1 MEERTRWEKE
11 GHLKESGLYK
21 ASAGTCTRHRLR
33 LRPSHAPMSNVHL
46 LGLRRFITTRYRC
59 KQLTPRKLQTKH
71 LFHCIHCTAKYSTS
85 STLSTNHSEPVQPTT
100 AATKPEESHFGYL
113 QSRHTKKRE
122 RASRDSKAE
131 GCSSV
136 RAVVVG
142 ALVVG
147 VVTVVVII
155 VVVLGVRVV
164 VILIAVAAVGS
175 RRRVRA
181 RHVDFVVL
189 VEGEVGALRME
200 VSYMDSTG
208 K

>member
-1 MEERTRWEKE
+1 MHPCQTFTC
-11 GHLKESGLYK
+11 LVFAALLPPDTD
-21 ASAGTCTRHRLR
+21 AS
-33 LRPSHAPMSNVHL
+33 
-46 LGLRRFITTRYRC
+46 
-59 KQLTPRKLQTKH
+59 KLTPRRLQTKH
-71 LFHCIHCTAKYSTS
+71 LFHCIHCTAKHSTK

-100 AATKPEESHFGYL
+100 AATKPEESHFGCL
-113 QSRHTKKRE
+113 QSRYTQESE

-147 VVTVVVII
+147 VVAVVVII
-155 VVVLGVRVV
+155 VVILGVRVV
-164 VILIAVAAVGS
+164 IVLIAVAAVGS
-175 RRRVRA
+175 RRRVGA

-189 VEGEVGALRME
+189 VEGEVGALTME

-208 K
+208 R